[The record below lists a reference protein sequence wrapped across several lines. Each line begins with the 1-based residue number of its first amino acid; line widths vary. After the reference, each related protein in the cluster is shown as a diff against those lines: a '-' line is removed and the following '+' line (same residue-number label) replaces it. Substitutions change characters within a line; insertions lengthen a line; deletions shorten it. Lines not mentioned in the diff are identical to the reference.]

1 MHRACL
7 GVDLETCEFC
17 GENAREVI
25 KGIFEVLLQ
34 SATVLQHSK
43 KYNILL
49 KVFLMKHVFKNV
61 LFEHSHEHF
70 SKKVFCCF
78 RIST

>member
-1 MHRACL
+1 MRRACL

-25 KGIFEVLLQ
+25 KGVFEVLLQ
-34 SATVLQHSK
+34 SAAVLQHSK

-49 KVFLMKHVFKNV
+49 KVFLMKHVFKNM

-70 SKKVFCCF
+70 SKKVFFCF